1 MPLFRAY
8 NTPNCALELEGI
20 AAGESPHQVSILTH
34 FACRFFHVP
43 VTIAGG
49 KELLQQLTTAVATYT
64 QGVLT
69 AGWGEEGV
77 AEVQVG
83 AVQLTAAAAGT
94 HRLRVKTE
102 EAAEPYEV
110 LLDTVQLFDLQDSL
124 DRLGLDRETLPDV
137 MPVLPALQQAS
148 PLLRRVRFPLAAGAG
163 ALSVAVAAV
172 ALSWL
177 PVPEPVEQK
186 REDKVL
192 EAPPVPTQPA
202 ATGSERIPRLNPE
215 LDPGTVARL
224 RQDLFTRLDRAWRN
238 PITFGTDAVFTVTVD
253 ADGQIVKYEPTP
265 DTVAIAQ
272 GRTIPLDEELPLKSL
287 LAPTAAAKETTK
299 GTVAFRVIFR
309 VNEQLVVE
317 PLSSSPSA
325 RP

>member
-49 KELLQQLTTAVATYT
+49 KDLLQQLVTAVATYT

-77 AEVQVG
+77 TEVQVG
-83 AVQLTAAAAGT
+83 AVQLTAAAGI
-94 HRLRVKTE
+94 HRLRVKMA
-102 EAAEPYEV
+102 EAADPCEV

-124 DRLGLDRETLPDV
+124 DRLGLDQETLPDV
-137 MPVLPALQQAS
+137 VPVLPALQQAS
-148 PLLRRVRFPLAAGAG
+148 PLLRRVRFPLAAATG
-163 ALSVAVAAV
+163 ALSVVVAAV
-172 ALSWL
+172 ALSLL

-202 ATGSERIPRLNPE
+202 ATGPDPE
-215 LDPGTVARL
+215 TVARL

-238 PITFGTDAVFTVTVD
+238 PITFGTDAVFIVTVN

-287 LAPTAAAKETTK
+287 REPTADGKT
-299 GTVAFRVIFR
+299 TVAFRVVFR

-317 PLSSSPSA
+317 PL
-325 RP
+325 RPTP

>member
-20 AAGESPHQVSILTH
+20 AAGESPQQVSILTH

-49 KELLQQLTTAVATYT
+49 KELLQQLATAVATYT

-69 AGWGEEGV
+69 AGWGEEGLG
-77 AEVQVG
+77 EVHVG
-83 AVQLTAAAAGT
+83 VVHLAAVTAGT

-102 EAAEPYEV
+102 EAAEAYEV
-110 LLDTVQLFDLQDSL
+110 VLDTVQLFDLQDSL
-124 DRLGLDRETLPDV
+124 DRLGLDQETLPDV
-137 MPVLPALQQAS
+137 LPVLPALQQAS
-148 PLLRRVRFPLAAGAG
+148 PLLRRVRFPLVAAAG
-163 ALSVAVAAV
+163 ALSVVVAAV
-172 ALSWL
+172 ALSLL
-177 PVPEPVEQK
+177 PVPEPVEQ

-192 EAPPVPTQPA
+192 ESPPVPTQPA
-202 ATGSERIPRLNPE
+202 ATGPDPE
-215 LDPGTVARL
+215 TLARL

-238 PITFGTDAVFTVTVD
+238 PITFGTDAVFIVTVN

-317 PLSSSPSA
+317 PLSPK
-325 RP
+325 P

>member
-20 AAGESPHQVSILTH
+20 AAGESPQQVSILTH

-49 KELLQQLTTAVATYT
+49 KDLLQQLATAVATYT

-69 AGWGEEGV
+69 AGWGEENLG
-77 AEVQVG
+77 EVQVG
-83 AVQLTAAAAGT
+83 AVHLAAATAGT

-102 EAAEPYEV
+102 EAAEAYEV
-110 LLDTVQLFDLQDSL
+110 VLDTVQLFDLQDSL

-137 MPVLPALQQAS
+137 VPVLPALQQAP
-148 PLLRRVRFPLAAGAG
+148 PLLRRVRFPLAAAAG
-163 ALSVAVAAV
+163 ALSVVVAAV
-172 ALSWL
+172 ALSLL

-192 EAPPVPTQPA
+192 ESPPVPTQ
-202 ATGSERIPRLNPE
+202 ATGPDRAPSLDPE
-215 LDPGTVARL
+215 LDPETVARL
-224 RQDLFTRLDRAWRN
+224 RQDLFMRLDRAWRN
-238 PITFGTDAVFTVTVD
+238 PITFGTDAVFIVTVN

-287 LAPTAAAKETTK
+287 REPTADGKP
-299 GTVAFRVIFR
+299 TVAFRVIFR
-309 VNEQLVVE
+309 VNERLVVE
-317 PLSSSPSA
+317 PL
-325 RP
+325 RPTP